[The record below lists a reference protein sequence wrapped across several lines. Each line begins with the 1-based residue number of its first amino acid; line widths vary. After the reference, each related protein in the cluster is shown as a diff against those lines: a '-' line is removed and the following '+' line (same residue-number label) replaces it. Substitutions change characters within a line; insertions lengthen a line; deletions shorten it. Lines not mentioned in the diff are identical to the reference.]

1 MDFVASDP
9 SRTTKSET
17 LLTLTN
23 DSNQDARSLAINLR
37 RFLEIKIDF
46 GSTEERLLVAELQ
59 KGLIL
64 SPNFSS
70 RKTQEFQN
78 PSNSAEQNGIN
89 PNENETRI

>member
-9 SRTTKSET
+9 SRTTESET
-17 LLTLTN
+17 LLMLTN

-37 RFLEIKIDF
+37 RFLEKKIDF
-46 GSTEERLLVAELQ
+46 ESTEEKLLVAELQ

-64 SPNFSS
+64 SPNFSF

-78 PSNSAEQNGIN
+78 SSTSAEQNEIN
-89 PNENETRI
+89 PNQNETRI

>member
-37 RFLEIKIDF
+37 RFLENKIDF
-46 GSTEERLLVAELQ
+46 ESTEERLL
-59 KGLIL
+59 
-64 SPNFSS
+64 
-70 RKTQEFQN
+70 EFQN
-78 PSNSAEQNGIN
+78 SSISAEQNEIN
-89 PNENETRI
+89 PNRNETRI